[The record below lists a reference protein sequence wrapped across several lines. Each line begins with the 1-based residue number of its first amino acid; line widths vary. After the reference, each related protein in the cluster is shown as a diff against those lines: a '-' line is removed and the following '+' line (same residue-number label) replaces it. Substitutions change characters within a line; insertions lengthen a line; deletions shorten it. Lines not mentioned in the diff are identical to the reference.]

1 MVGYNTRVAGTTIT
15 AAAHNTDVRDQV
27 VSQFASAAARN
38 SAITSPLEGMLA
50 ALLDVNGLSAYSGA
64 AWSTIG
70 PLWGALTSWTP
81 TVSQSASPAMTVNRG
96 VSARFG
102 RLVFVQCDLTVASGT
117 GTAANAVLVQNLPAT
132 AASST
137 FSYIGIGELSDT
149 SAGPLTYSAN
159 VYLAS
164 TTAIGLL
171 ATASTASD
179 RRLGV
184 NTFTAALAA
193 GDTIKLVGLYE
204 AAADA

>member
-1 MVGYNTRVAGTTIT
+1 V
-15 AAAHNTDVRDQV
+15 
-27 VSQFASAAARN
+27 
-38 SAITSPLEGMLA
+38 L
-50 ALLDVNGLSAYSGA
+50 
-64 AWSTIG
+64 IG
-70 PLWGALTSWTP
+70 S
-81 TVSQSASPAMTVNRG
+81 
-96 VSARFG
+96 
-102 RLVFVQCDLTVASGT
+102 
-117 GTAANAVLVQNLPAT
+117 LPYT

-137 FSYIGIGELSDT
+137 FSYVGIGELVDS
-149 SAGPLTYSAN
+149 SASLSYSAS

>member
-38 SAITSPLEGMLA
+38 SAISAPLEGMLA

-70 PLWGALTSWTP
+70 PLWGALTAWTP
-81 TVSQSASPAMTVNRG
+81 TVSQSASPTMTVNRG
-96 VSARFG
+96 VSARVG

-117 GTAANAVLVQNLPAT
+117 GTAANAVLIGSLPYT

-137 FSYIGIGELSDT
+137 FSYVGIGELVDS
-149 SAGPLTYSAN
+149 SASLSYSAS